1 MRRGTTVTNTFGV
14 DVDLTDAAAIYI
26 TYKQAG
32 YTIIE
37 KTIDDITITED
48 AQGRQTLSVDLSQVD
63 TLAFAAAIPV
73 QIQIRARL
81 IDNTALASNII
92 NTNVG
97 EILKDGV
104 I

>member
-81 IDNTALASNII
+81 IDNSALASNII

>member
-1 MRRGTTVTNTFGV
+1 MRRGTTVTNTFAI
-14 DVDLTDAAAIYI
+14 DIDLSDAAAVFI

-48 AQGRQTLSVDLSQVD
+48 EEHNQTLSVDLSQVD

-81 IDNTALASNII
+81 VDDSAVASNII

>member
-14 DVDLTDAAAIYI
+14 DVDLTDAAALFI

-48 AQGRQTLSVDLSQVD
+48 AQGNQSLSVNLSQVD

-81 IDNTALASNII
+81 IDNSALASNII

-97 EILKDGV
+97 EILKDG
-104 I
+104 